1 MWSNNEIYHHY
12 VKINKWLNIN
22 WLEEHSIISKYLS
35 NTFYIWNLQK
45 KIDNL
50 LMILC
55 NHNMRFHFFVKYIR
69 DVRISLSVL
78 TISRF
83 SKTIFILKK
92 VIMFWS
98 ENNSLPQKEFWND
111 LQQNFYDRWKT
122 LLTEH
127 CKMLKKVDRNFFMVW
142 NAPIILCKQSMY
154 WKHIPF
160 IITCNL
166 MKKSY
171 TCIS

>member
-1 MWSNNEIYHHY
+1 
-12 VKINKWLNIN
+12 
-22 WLEEHSIISKYLS
+22 
-35 NTFYIWNLQK
+35 
-45 KIDNL
+45 
-50 LMILC
+50 MILC

-92 VIMFWS
+92 VIMFLS
-98 ENNSLPQKEFWND
+98 ENNSLPQKEIWND
-111 LQQNFYDRWKT
+111 LQQNFWSLEDPPYGA
-122 LLTEH
+122 LQNVQI
-127 CKMLKKVDRNFFMVW
+127 KKVDRNFFMVW
-142 NAPIILCKQSMY
+142 NASIILCKQSMY

-166 MKKSY
+166 MKKY
-171 TCIS
+171 IHAFHNIPL